1 MGTLE
6 RNYIK
11 KGKMNQYVERYSAT
25 DRNGSSDNE
34 TIRRQKKKYKMLEF
48 PVLLTMERV
57 ERILFWNTSV
67 NIL

>member
-11 KGKMNQYVERYSAT
+11 GKINQYVERYSAT

-34 TIRRQKKKYKMLEF
+34 DNEVITIRRQKKKYKMLKY
-48 PVLLTMERV
+48 PVLLTLERV
-57 ERILFWNTSV
+57 ERILFG
-67 NIL
+67 IQP